1 MAVRRFCAACTAPKE
16 SSFQQPVAL
25 DGISSKYEIRTRGG
39 QTATNPRDLKAAHSA
54 YPPTG
59 QYLGPG
65 SRGETCIPDPLTLGW
80 KKESGRLLP
89 VLPSE
94 SSAPDCV
101 LELVKCACG
110 ATKPSAPIK
119 CTSRCSCKRHNL
131 ARIELCQCGEEDMCP
146 SSLQKMMM
154 LMTK

>member
-1 MAVRRFCAACTAPKE
+1 MASLQNMKPEQGVDK
-16 SSFQQPVAL
+16 L
-25 DGISSKYEIRTRGG
+25 
-39 QTATNPRDLKAAHSA
+39 
-54 YPPTG
+54 PPTQG
-59 QYLGPG
+59 TWKQHIQRTHLQANTWAQDL
-65 SRGETCIPDPLTLGW
+65 EEKHVIPDPLTLGLGW
-80 KKESGRLLP
+80 KEEGGRLLP

-94 SSAPDCV
+94 SAAPYCV

-110 ATKPSAPIK
+110 ATKPSAPMK

-131 ARIELCQCGEEDMCP
+131 ACTELCQCGGEEDVCP